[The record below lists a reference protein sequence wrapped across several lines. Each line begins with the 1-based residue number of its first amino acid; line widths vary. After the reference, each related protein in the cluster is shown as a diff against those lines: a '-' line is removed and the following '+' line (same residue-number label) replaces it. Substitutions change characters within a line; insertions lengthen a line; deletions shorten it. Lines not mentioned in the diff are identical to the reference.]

1 MGQDQ
6 VGGISPGGTPSPP
19 SLHIPM
25 LGKIHEQQFPA
36 SILHTGQEK
45 LNQHSALVEQ
55 ELLIFNFTP

>member
-1 MGQDQ
+1 
-6 VGGISPGGTPSPP
+6 
-19 SLHIPM
+19 M